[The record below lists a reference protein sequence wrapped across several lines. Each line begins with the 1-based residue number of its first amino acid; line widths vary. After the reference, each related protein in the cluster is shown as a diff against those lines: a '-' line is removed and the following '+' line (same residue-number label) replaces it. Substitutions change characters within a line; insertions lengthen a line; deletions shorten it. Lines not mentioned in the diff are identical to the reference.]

1 MNISPVSALLLGI
14 TLYTSIAV
22 LIAGICAFISSIV
35 LAILSRSRKS
45 LALCWIYPLYIL
57 IVFLYMCLRPG
68 GATGWET
75 AFLMFLFS
83 LGQFFYIRKKILPGE
98 NPYCKWSMYCS
109 CMATIS
115 PSLAVFIMHTVYFTV
130 NK

>member
-1 MNISPVSALLLGI
+1 MNISPSSALLLGI

-22 LIAGICAFISSIV
+22 LISGLVAFISSIV

-45 LALCWIYPLYIL
+45 LALCWIYPVFLL
-57 IVFLYMCLRPG
+57 TVFLYMCLRPD

-83 LGQFFYIRKKILPGE
+83 CGQFFYIRKKIKGE
-98 NPYCKWSMYCS
+98 NSYCKWSMYCS
-109 CMATIS
+109 CMATLS
-115 PSLAVFIMHTVYFTV
+115 PSLAVFIMYTVYFTV
-130 NK
+130 DK

>member
-1 MNISPVSALLLGI
+1 MNISLSSALLLGI
-14 TLYTSIAV
+14 SLYTSIAV
-22 LIAGICAFISSIV
+22 LITGLVAFISSIV

-45 LALCWIYPLYIL
+45 LALCWIYPVFLL
-57 IVFLYMCLRPG
+57 TVFLYMCLRPG

-75 AFLMFLFS
+75 ASLMFLFS
-83 LGQFFYIRKKILPGE
+83 LCQFCYIRKKIKGE
-98 NPYCKWSMYCS
+98 NPYYKWSMYCS

-115 PSLAVFIMHTVYFTV
+115 PSLAVFIMHTVYFTI

>member
-1 MNISPVSALLLGI
+1 MNISLSSALLLGI
-14 TLYTSIAV
+14 SLYTSIAV

-45 LALCWIYPLYIL
+45 LALCWIYPVFLL
-57 IVFLYMCLRPG
+57 TVFLYMCLRPG

-75 AFLMFLFS
+75 AFLMILFS
-83 LGQFFYIRKKILPGE
+83 CGQFFYIRKKVIGE
-98 NPYCKWSMYCS
+98 NPYYKWSMYCS
-109 CMATIS
+109 CMATLS
-115 PSLAVFIMHTVYFTV
+115 PSLSVFIMHTVYFTV

>member
-1 MNISPVSALLLGI
+1 MNISPSSALLLGI

-22 LIAGICAFISSIV
+22 LITGLVAFISSIV

-45 LALCWIYPLYIL
+45 LALCWIYPVFLL
-57 IVFLYMCLRPG
+57 TVFLYMCLRPG

-83 LGQFFYIRKKILPGE
+83 TGQFFYIRKKINGE
-98 NPYCKWSMYCS
+98 NLYCTWSMYCS

-115 PSLAVFIMHTVYFTV
+115 PSLAVFIMHTLYFTV

>member
-1 MNISPVSALLLGI
+1 MNISPSSALLLGI

-22 LIAGICAFISSIV
+22 LISGLVAFISSIV

-45 LALCWIYPLYIL
+45 LALCWIYPVFLL
-57 IVFLYMCLRPG
+57 TVFLYMCLRPD

-83 LGQFFYIRKKILPGE
+83 FGQFFYIRKKIKGE
-98 NPYCKWSMYCS
+98 NSYCKWSMYCS

-115 PSLAVFIMHTVYFTV
+115 PSLATFIMHTVYFTV

>member
-1 MNISPVSALLLGI
+1 MNISPSSALLLGI

-22 LIAGICAFISSIV
+22 LITGLVAFISSIV

-45 LALCWIYPLYIL
+45 LALCWIYPVFLL
-57 IVFLYMCLRPG
+57 TVFLYMCLRPG

-83 LGQFFYIRKKILPGE
+83 CGQFFYIRKKVIEE
-98 NPYCKWSMYCS
+98 NSYCKWSMYCS

-115 PSLAVFIMHTVYFTV
+115 PSLAVFIMHTLYFTV

>member
-1 MNISPVSALLLGI
+1 MNISPSSALLLGI

-22 LIAGICAFISSIV
+22 LITGLVAFISSIV

-45 LALCWIYPLYIL
+45 LALCWIYPVFLL
-57 IVFLYMCLRPG
+57 TVFLYMCLRPD

-83 LGQFFYIRKKILPGE
+83 FGQFFYIRKKIKGE
-98 NPYCKWSMYCS
+98 NSYCKWSMYCS

-115 PSLAVFIMHTVYFTV
+115 PSLATFIMHTVYFTV

>member
-1 MNISPVSALLLGI
+1 MNISLSSALLLGI
-14 TLYTSIAV
+14 SLYTSIAV
-22 LIAGICAFISSIV
+22 LITGLVAFISSIV

-45 LALCWIYPLYIL
+45 LALCWIYPVFLL
-57 IVFLYMCLRPG
+57 TVFLYMCLRPG

-83 LGQFFYIRKKILPGE
+83 CGQFFYIRKKVIEE
-98 NPYCKWSMYCS
+98 NSYCKWSMYCS

-115 PSLAVFIMHTVYFTV
+115 PSLAVFIMHTVYLW
-130 NK
+130 

>member
-1 MNISPVSALLLGI
+1 MNISPSSALLLGI

-22 LIAGICAFISSIV
+22 LITGLVAFISSIV

-45 LALCWIYPLYIL
+45 LALCWIYPVFLL
-57 IVFLYMCLRPG
+57 TVFLYMCLRPG

-83 LGQFFYIRKKILPGE
+83 CGQFFYIRKKVIEE

-130 NK
+130 SK

>member
-1 MNISPVSALLLGI
+1 MNIYPSSALLLGI

-22 LIAGICAFISSIV
+22 LIIGLVAFISSIV

-45 LALCWIYPLYIL
+45 LALCCIYPVFLL
-57 IVFLYMCLRPG
+57 TVFLYMCLRPG

-83 LGQFFYIRKKILPGE
+83 CGQFFYIRKKVIEE
-98 NPYCKWSMYCS
+98 NSYCKWSMYCS

-115 PSLAVFIMHTVYFTV
+115 PSLAVFIMYTVYLW
-130 NK
+130 